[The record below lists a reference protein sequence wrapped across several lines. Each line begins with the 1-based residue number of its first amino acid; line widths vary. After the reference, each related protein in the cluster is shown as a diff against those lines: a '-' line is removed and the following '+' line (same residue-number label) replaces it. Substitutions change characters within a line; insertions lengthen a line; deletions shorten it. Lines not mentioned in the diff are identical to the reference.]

1 MNSRRTLLIAL
12 GAGVLAAPF
21 GAIAQQ
27 KGDIWRI
34 GYLWELTPSLSTER
48 FAAFTAGMR
57 ELGYA
62 EGTRYVVEQRFAQ
75 NDRTRLPALAEELVA
90 LKVDVIVT
98 QSTPAALAARN
109 ATREIPLVMTA
120 AGDPVG
126 SGLAASLRRP
136 GGNATGLT
144 TMTTD
149 LYTKR
154 LHLLHQIVPGMRRAG
169 LLYNP
174 DNPIDML
181 ALKQFEADCGKLDF
195 KPIRGPVG
203 KKDDVAAAF
212 NLLKRDNA
220 QGVVVGSISLNLGLR
235 DSIIEHA
242 AKYRLPAVYGNTL
255 FVSSGGLLSFSANQI
270 DINRRAA
277 TYVDKIFKGAQPGEL
292 AIEQPM
298 VFEMAL
304 NKKTAKTLGIAFPN
318 SILVQ
323 ATKVIE

>member
-1 MNSRRTLLIAL
+1 MNNRRKLLVAL
-12 GAGVLAAPF
+12 CAGALAAPF

-27 KGDIWRI
+27 KGRIWRI
-34 GYLWELTPSLSTER
+34 GYLWELPPSLSADR
-48 FAAFTAGMR
+48 FVAFTAGMR

-62 EGTRYVVEQRFAQ
+62 EGTHYVVEQRSAQ
-75 NDRTRLPALAEELVA
+75 TDLPRLPALAAELVA
-90 LKVDVIVT
+90 LKVDVIVV

-109 ATREIPLVMTA
+109 ATREIPIVTTS

-126 SGLAASLRRP
+126 NGLAASLRHP
-136 GGNATGLT
+136 GGNVTGLS

-181 ALKQFEADCGKLDF
+181 ALKQFETDCSKLGF
-195 KPIRGPVG
+195 KSIRASVG
-203 KKDDVAAAF
+203 KKEDVAAAF

-220 QGVVVGSISLNLGLR
+220 QGVVVSSPSLNLNLR

-242 AKYRLPAVYGNTL
+242 ARYRLPAVYGNTL
-255 FVSSGGLLSFSANQI
+255 FPDSGGLLSYSASQV
-270 DINRRAA
+270 DMSRRAA

-292 AIEQPM
+292 PIEQPM
-298 VFEMAL
+298 LFEMVL
-304 NKKTAKTLGIAFPN
+304 NKRTAKALGIKIPN
-318 SILVQ
+318 SILAQ